1 LTLEKFGIWN
11 LKFGII
17 KKMLVIRDEQIQ
29 HFIAQDEVQ
38 LTKVMMETVRSVNP
52 NRVEGYDDKTL
63 EAMVKMAIQRAK
75 LHQLEKAED
84 IAAFVGIMFEISPNF
99 DEIKDI
105 SACLDDTTFSSEMR
119 FQQLWGKVPETK
131 WAEAEATYDAKV
143 WFPDKQ

>member
-1 LTLEKFGIWN
+1 
-11 LKFGII
+11 
-17 KKMLVIRDEQIQ
+17 MLVIRDEQIQ

-38 LTKVMMETVRSVNP
+38 LTQVMMETVRAVNP
-52 NRVEGYDDKTL
+52 NRVDGYDDKTL
-63 EAMVKMAIQRAK
+63 ESMVKMAIQRAK
-75 LHQLEKAED
+75 SHQLEKAED
-84 IAAFVGIMFEISPNF
+84 IAAFVGIMFEISPTF